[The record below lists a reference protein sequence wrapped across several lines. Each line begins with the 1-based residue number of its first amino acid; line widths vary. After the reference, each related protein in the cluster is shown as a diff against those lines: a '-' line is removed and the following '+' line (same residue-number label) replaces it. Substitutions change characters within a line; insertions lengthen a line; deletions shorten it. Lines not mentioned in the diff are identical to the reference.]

1 MKESENHRVRNPY
14 EGVNKLALS
23 IPGKNPEATFP
34 QAGVEYERFNP
45 TKHYRVGDIV
55 AFEGRPHRVTRGG
68 SLVEI
73 PDPDELQRRFVT
85 GYFEPWKNPS
95 YGHIRLGVRA
105 RIEGVKDVNANLRA
119 TIIKGKRN

>member
-1 MKESENHRVRNPY
+1 MKELEGRRRLNPY

-34 QAGVEYERFNP
+34 QTGVEYERFNP
-45 TKHYRVGDIV
+45 TQFYRVGDIV
-55 AFEGRPHRVTRGG
+55 VFEGKPHRVTRGG
-68 SLVEI
+68 SLVGI
-73 PDPDELQRRFVT
+73 PDPDELQRRLNAGQT
-85 GYFEPWKNPS
+85 EPWTNPS

-105 RIEGVKDVNANLRA
+105 RLEGVKDVNPNLRA